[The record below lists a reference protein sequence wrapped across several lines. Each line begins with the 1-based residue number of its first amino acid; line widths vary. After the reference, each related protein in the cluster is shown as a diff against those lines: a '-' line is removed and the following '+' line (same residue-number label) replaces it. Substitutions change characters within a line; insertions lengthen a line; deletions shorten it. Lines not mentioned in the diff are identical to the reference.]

1 MRVLVTGGAG
11 FIGSHTVEALLAA
24 GYQPAVLDN
33 LSRGRRENLP
43 AGIEFY
49 QGDVRDAQTLGRVVE
64 QFQPRAVI
72 HLAAQVD
79 VQTSLGRPDE
89 DMAVNIGGTINLLEA
104 CRQYGVDKVVYASSA
119 AVYGDPQ
126 YLPVDE
132 RHPLRPLSPY
142 GISKHTAEH
151 YLEAYRAVYGVNYV
165 VLRYA
170 NVYGPRQDATGEGGV
185 VAIFVDRVRRGQAPV
200 IFGDGEQ
207 TRDFIYVRDVA
218 AANLAALRRGDGL
231 VANISTGRA
240 TSVSQLYQLF
250 RGLVPAA
257 PPARYAPPRP
267 GDIQHSVLDCRLANK
282 ELAWQAAYS
291 LPAGLQDMF
300 MNMKQLNAGKMT

>member
-24 GYQPAVLDN
+24 GCQPAVLDN

-43 AGIEFY
+43 AGLTLYHGDIRDTVLVSRAVEEF
-49 QGDVRDAQTLGRVVE
+49 E
-64 QFQPRAVI
+64 PRAVI

-79 VQTSLGRPDE
+79 VQTSLGWPDE
-89 DMAVNIGGTINLLEA
+89 DMAINIGGTINLLEA
-104 CRQYGVDKVVYASSA
+104 CRRHGVGKVVYASSA

-132 RHPLRPLSPY
+132 RHPLQPLSPY

-151 YLEAYRAVYGVNYV
+151 YLEAYRCLYGINYV

-185 VAIFVDRVRRGQAPV
+185 VAIFADRVRRGQAPV

-207 TRDFIYVRDVA
+207 TRDFIYVCDVA
-218 AANLAALRRGDGL
+218 AANLAALQRGDGL
-231 VANISTGRA
+231 IANISTGRA
-240 TSVSQLYQLF
+240 TSVNQLYRLF
-250 RGLVPAA
+250 RQLVPGA

-267 GDIQHSVLDCRLANK
+267 GDIQHSVLDCGRAVQQ
-282 ELAWQAAYS
+282 LAWQPCFDLAS
-291 LPAGLQDMF
+291 GLGEMIG
-300 MNMKQLNAGKMT
+300 L

>member
-11 FIGSHTVEALLAA
+11 FIGSHTVEALLEA
-24 GYQPAVLDN
+24 GLHPAVLDN

-43 AGIEFY
+43 DDIEFY
-49 QGDVRDAQTLGRVVE
+49 QGDLRDAQTLSRVVE
-64 QFQPRAVI
+64 QFRPRAVI

-104 CRQYGVDKVVYASSA
+104 CRKYGVDKVVYASSA

-132 RHPLRPLSPY
+132 QHPLRPLSPY

-151 YLEAYRAVYGVNYV
+151 YLEAYRAVYGINYV
-165 VLRYA
+165 ALRYA

-185 VAIFVDRVRRGQAPV
+185 VAIFADRVCRGRAPV
-200 IFGDGEQ
+200 IYGDGEQ

-218 AANLAALRRGDGL
+218 AANLAALHRGDGL

-240 TSVSQLYQLF
+240 TSINQLYRLF
-250 RGLVPAA
+250 RELVPAA
-257 PPARYAPPRP
+257 PPSEYAPPRP
-267 GDIQHSVLDCRLANK
+267 GDIRHSVLDCRLAK
-282 ELAWQAAYS
+282 RELAWQAINNLS
-291 LPAGLQDMF
+291 EGL
-300 MNMKQLNAGKMT
+300 KALL